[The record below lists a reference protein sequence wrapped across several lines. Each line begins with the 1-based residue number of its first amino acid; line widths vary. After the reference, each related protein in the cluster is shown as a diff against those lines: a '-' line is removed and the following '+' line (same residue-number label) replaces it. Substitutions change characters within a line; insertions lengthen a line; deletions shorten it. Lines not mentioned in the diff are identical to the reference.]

1 MLPAL
6 TSLEKLRSAK
16 KSLRKLSEGAAEL
29 AVGNYDKSKKKS
41 LEDIIY
47 NKKVTKN
54 TNVQCKEITQKI
66 NR

>member
-47 NKKVTKN
+47 KKVTKN